1 MFKIPKKYEDA
12 IREVYK
18 EEARVWC
25 MLNKGYTHGTDQ
37 NEVIHCESFTELRS
51 ELKYIEGAKK

>member
-18 EEARVWC
+18 DEDGVWC